1 MYSIEVLE
9 ILYSQ
14 YTKALTF
21 QNLRASP
28 RHAAGLEYRVH
39 WSNHYAMVYSLYE
52 ITDFSEFTSAWSKTS
67 SLHSMQCPHVTTAV
81 CLSVTLPP
89 SLSVSLSPSLSVCPP
104 VFLPA
109 TFSPTCLPASLL
121 PRCVLP
127 ASSSAAASLAP
138 PLHSQDRMAV

>member
-39 WSNHYAMVYSLYE
+39 WSNHYAMVYSLYK
-52 ITDFSEFTSAWSKTS
+52 ITVRVRFQNVLLRHLLRPLEEENEAVDRRQARKLCRICTYT
-67 SLHSMQCPHVTTAV
+67 CPRARGRERG
-81 CLSVTLPP
+81 CERKGASD
-89 SLSVSLSPSLSVCPP
+89 
-104 VFLPA
+104 
-109 TFSPTCLPASLL
+109 PTRQHA
-121 PRCVLP
+121 RGTGTRENAYRVRG
-127 ASSSAAASLAP
+127 AHA
-138 PLHSQDRMAV
+138 RGRFGVEV